1 MKINDL
7 IELSKQK
14 AQLQVK
20 LIGHTDY
27 TGSQRYNLALSEKR
41 VKAVNDYLLSKGQ
54 QLNVTN
60 KEGIGEL
67 KPAADNSTI
76 IGRARNRRVEIK
88 VYK

>member
-1 MKINDL
+1 MKINDS

-14 AQLQVK
+14 GQLQVK

-41 VKAVNDYLLSKGQ
+41 VKAVNDYLLPKGQ

-76 IGRARNRRVEIK
+76 IGRERNRRVEIK